1 MSHEWIFALNIPK
14 ILIST
19 DIKIQIKQPQY
30 DVYIY
35 IYIYISYTVWMLKLA
50 VIIFSK

>member
-1 MSHEWIFALNIPK
+1 MSHELIFALNIPK
-14 ILIST
+14 MMISI

-35 IYIYISYTVWMLKLA
+35 MYISYTVWLLKFA